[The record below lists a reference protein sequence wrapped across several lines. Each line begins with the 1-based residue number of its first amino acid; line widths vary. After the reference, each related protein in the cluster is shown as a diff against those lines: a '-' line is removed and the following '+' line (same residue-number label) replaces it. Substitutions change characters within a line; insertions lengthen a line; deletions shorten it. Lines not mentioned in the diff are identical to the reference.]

1 MAECALDILAKKW
14 RILHRPFDVTPQ
26 LRDSLVKA
34 CCILHNFDRP
44 NDEFQLEDTLYEG
57 NFESIHATGTRGNT
71 RGKHVS
77 H

>member
-14 RILHRPFDVTPQ
+14 RILHRPFNVTPQ
-26 LRDSLVKA
+26 RHDILAKA
-34 CCILHNFDRP
+34 CCVHNFDRP
-44 NDEFQLEDTLYEG
+44 NDRFKLEDTSYEG